1 MRVLLANL
9 KHFYQRRGL
18 WIAYV
23 GLTIV
28 AWFMVQWVLPTPGK
42 EGGVFGGFLVCSF
55 LWGLLM
61 ATTQMETASK
71 PFSFCLPG
79 HRDAVRRL
87 VFLAGFIVSLAF
99 LLIFAALLASP
110 SFAGPLEFYVGSP
123 GLLILLSISYFCA
136 SMTAYLLGAGVAFSL
151 IRGGGSTLGL
161 LTLVVALC
169 AMFDVFTPI
178 QYPLL
183 HWPVAVIAL
192 ALAVGLASWWW
203 LGRRAWF
210 RRSCARPWMGFFDP
224 WDRRHAQRFRE
235 LYATRFIKNIPPAWD
250 RFFQR
255 VIGSR
260 PPSAPGKYAW
270 GALYTTCVLVAPQWK
285 GILTLA
291 LAWTVFAGYF
301 PAVAPMVM
309 GLLPLMTVGF
319 LQSPLGMALLVA
331 GGRKERFFAT
341 AALILGFSVLWVLL
355 FGALV
360 GLTQL
365 LAPIVP
371 AVTVRGAT
379 LALHALGFE
388 MLAIPL
394 VVVPV
399 VGLVQTVFYRKP
411 MGLALSIILV
421 ATFMMISSTPLGL
434 YRAVTPALAVGGTLL
449 SWGICLSLLYRI
461 AMHRDLVRQ

>member
-9 KHFYQRRGL
+9 RHFYQRRGL

-23 GLTIV
+23 GLTLV
-28 AWFMVQWVLPTPGK
+28 TWFIVQWVLTTPSR
-42 EGGVFGGFLVCSF
+42 ENGVFGGFLVCSF

-99 LLIFAALLASP
+99 VLIFTALLESSSFLGP
-110 SFAGPLEFYVGSP
+110 SEFYVGSP
-123 GLLILLSISYFCA
+123 GMLILLRISYFCA
-136 SMTAYLLGAGVAFSL
+136 SMTAYLLGAGIAFSL
-151 IRGGGSTLGL
+151 IHGGSALGL
-161 LTLVVALC
+161 ITLVVALC

-192 ALAVGLASWWW
+192 ALAVGLAGWWW

-210 RRSCARPWMGFFDP
+210 RRGCDRPWMGLFDP
-224 WDRRHAQRFRE
+224 WDRRHAERFRE

-255 VIGSR
+255 VIGRR
-260 PPSAPGKYAW
+260 PPSALGKYAW
-270 GALYTTCVLVAPQWK
+270 GALYTTCVLVGPQWK
-285 GILTLA
+285 GILALA
-291 LAWTVFAGYF
+291 LAWLAFAGYF
-301 PAVAPMVM
+301 PAAAPMIM
-309 GLLPLMTVGF
+309 GFLPLMTVGF
-319 LQSPLGMALLVA
+319 LQSPLGTALLVA

-341 AALILGFSVLWVLL
+341 VVLILGFSMAWVLL
-355 FGALV
+355 FGVLV
-360 GLTQL
+360 GLTHL
-365 LAPIVP
+365 LAPVVP
-371 AVTVRGAT
+371 AVTVRGDT
-379 LALHALGFE
+379 LSLHAISFQVVW
-388 MLAIPL
+388 IPL
-394 VVVPV
+394 VLVPL
-399 VGLVQTVFYRKP
+399 VGLVQTLFCRKP
-411 MGLALSIILV
+411 VALALSIMLLV
-421 ATFMMISSTPLGL
+421 AIMMVSSTPLGL
-434 YRAVTPALAVGGTLL
+434 YRAVTPALAIAGAVL
-449 SWGICLSLLYRI
+449 SWGICLLLLHRI